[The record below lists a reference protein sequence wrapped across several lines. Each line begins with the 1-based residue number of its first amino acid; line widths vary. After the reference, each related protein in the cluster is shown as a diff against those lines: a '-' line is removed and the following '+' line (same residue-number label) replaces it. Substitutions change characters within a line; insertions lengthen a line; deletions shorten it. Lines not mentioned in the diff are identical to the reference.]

1 MKLIIPLKKQF
12 TTHRAVFL
20 HAAWLGQTSVHCPI
34 FLTAASRRSLV
45 RISVP
50 VWGIILSEP
59 LLIVDLVSRYLT
71 NYLIKRMPII
81 DHRNFD
87 IKKMPLLYVMRYY
100 SKFPLTIPLSMVGYI
115 RVTHPCAG
123 RHPSSK
129 LDCAAPRLA
138 CVRPAAS
145 VHPEPGSNSS
155 LLISFEPSRELTSR
169 FLGFVVTPSLIYA
182 RPSRVQLGFWLISLF
197 NELFAFAGAKLKII
211 SEPTKCFCV
220 IFFPITPAPFLNG
233 ADCKDT
239 ASLFYF
245 PNYF

>member
-1 MKLIIPLKKQF
+1 
-12 TTHRAVFL
+12 
-20 HAAWLGQTSVHCPI
+20 
-34 FLTAASRRSLV
+34 
-45 RISVP
+45 
-50 VWGIILSEP
+50 
-59 LLIVDLVSRYLT
+59 
-71 NYLIKRMPII
+71 
-81 DHRNFD
+81 
-87 IKKMPLLYVMRYY
+87 MRYY

-129 LDCAAPRLA
+129 LNCAAPRLA

-245 PNYF
+245 PNFSTHIFIYFSML